1 MVKEVNGWK
10 IHLQRTKNE
19 GFQEGIKE
27 GLKEGFALSQKE
39 IEVAKLKAEEERLKA
54 EEERLKAEEERLK
67 AEEERQK
74 AEEANK
80 KAVLGFIQNTR
91 FKDAQ
96 IADILDLPITFV
108 EGIRKE
114 LKKIAKSPK
123 KTKVV
128 SPPQ

>member
-27 GLKEGFALSQKE
+27 GLKEGFALSQEAIE
-39 IEVAKLKAEEERLKA
+39 IAKIKAEEA
-54 EEERLKAEEERLK
+54 NQK

-108 EGIRKE
+108 EAIRKE